1 MKSDSNMISD
11 FLRLNRIKSIH
22 AHTYIYTYTHYGRKR
37 KREREEGN
45 ITRAFNAKYPF
56 RVLLSGDA
64 KSEEC
69 KGSASL
75 SRAA

>member
-64 KSEEC
+64 KSQEC